1 MYTKYA
7 HQNKKN
13 KYQEKI
19 KKLEKGEIESLLK
32 SPA

>member
-1 MYTKYA
+1 MHTKI
-7 HQNKKN
+7 KKN

-32 SPA
+32 SPAPA